1 MRRKIKGRPEHKLAN
16 LSLDTA
22 QLLRLVQGQDVVE
35 DRVRWDGLEVLGEL
49 VNVLVRE
56 LNLSS
61 GLQAEVI
68 LRCVWETW
76 NRSL

>member
-16 LSLDTA
+16 LSLDTT

-56 LNLSS
+56 FNLSS
-61 GLQAEVI
+61 GLQAEVR
-68 LRCVWETW
+68 LKCVWETW